1 MNKNLKK
8 LTFSIDKEKAEM
20 LEKIAKDNYTSLSAS
35 VRKALDAFY
44 FSEEN
49 KKMTDT
55 IIKELTGNG
64 GGK

>member
-44 FSEEN
+44 FSEDN
-49 KKMTDT
+49 KKNDR
-55 IIKELTGNG
+55 
-64 GGK
+64 